1 MQDLIQNLS
10 LAFTVFKVNMPTVLS
25 LLGLLWGIHII
36 NWILGYRLNIFGIYP
51 RHPWGFIGIFT
62 SPFLHGHF
70 NHLFFNS
77 IPFVI
82 LASFVMLNGFPQF
95 LMISAI
101 IIILSGLGIWIF
113 GRKCIHIG
121 ASSLIMG
128 YLGYCLVNSY
138 YHSSVVSIG
147 VALVCLYYFAGLLFS
162 IFPSDVKVS
171 WEGHLFGLIAG
182 IATVYLMPFLPYLKL
197 AFH

>member
-1 MQDLIQNLS
+1 MNQSANMQDFIQNLILIFS
-10 LAFTVFKVNMPTVLS
+10 ILKLNLPIVLS

-36 NWILGYRLNIFGIYP
+36 NWILGYRLNTFGIYP
-51 RHPWGFIGIFT
+51 RHPFGLIGIFT

-70 NHLFFNS
+70 DHIFFNS

-82 LASFVMLNGFPQF
+82 LASFVMLEGLQQF

-113 GRKCIHIG
+113 GRKSIHIG

-128 YLGYCLVNSY
+128 YLGYCLMNAY
-138 YHSSVVSIG
+138 YNESVITVG
-147 VALVCLYYFAGLLFS
+147 VALVCLYYFASLLFS

-171 WEGHLFGLIAG
+171 WEGHFFGLIAG
-182 IATVYLMPFLPYLKL
+182 VASIFIMQQF
-197 AFH
+197 